1 VTDEKEPVEA
11 VCRDLIACGRKE
23 GKNFIRFN
31 QLLII
36 SSDFSGLPLQAV
48 RKVKTLKFARRSYT

>member
-1 VTDEKEPVEA
+1 MKREYAEA
-11 VCRDLIACGRKE
+11 VCRDLMACGRKE
-23 GKNFIRFN
+23 KTFIRFN

-48 RKVKTLKFARRSYT
+48 SKVKTLKFARRRYT